1 MTRDEITRD
10 EIKEI
15 LLASRNIILHGAPGT
30 GKTYLAKEIAMSLCG
45 VSDIKE
51 LEKSGRF
58 KMVQFHPSYDYT
70 DFVEGLRPE
79 DDGKGNI
86 VFKRK
91 DGVFKQ
97 FCKRAIN
104 TQTISIG
111 DTIATYDADIINKN
125 EIEAAWD
132 ELLSQYIDNV
142 WSEIDLK
149 SRGYKAPIKRRHN
162 TLIFIKSKQK
172 DYNDKKN
179 QEVATCDT
187 FCKLFNKFN
196 NKLSDI
202 KNIKQK
208 DLEDIIWCKST
219 ANAIRRKLY
228 DIILKNRIRNTSMP
242 ATYDVKQPFLFL
254 IDEINR
260 GDLSKI
266 FGELFYAID
275 PGYPGEEGKI
285 DTQYQN
291 LIPKDGDN
299 DFKPDKADPFR
310 DGFYIPENVYIIGT
324 MNDIDRSVESMDFAM
339 RRRFQF
345 IEVTAEMS
353 ARNME
358 IPEDIKRR
366 MENLNRSIVEDMKLS
381 TSFQIGASYF
391 LKLKDGKESA
401 DELWRY
407 RLEGL
412 LREYLRG
419 EDDIDVKIKRL
430 EEAYNKP
437 ADNNTAHETN
447 NVI

>member
-1 MTRDEITRD
+1 MTRD
-10 EIKEI
+10 EIKEMLLTRDEI
-15 LLASRNIILHGAPGT
+15 KEMLLASHNIILHGAPGT
-30 GKTYLAKEIAMSLCG
+30 GKTYLAKEIATSLCG

-51 LEKSGRF
+51 LEKNGRF

-91 DGVFKQ
+91 DGAFKQ
-97 FCKRAIN
+97 FCKSAIKAPLISKQRQTN
-104 TQTISIG
+104 VSFDDVYSTLLTLISNGDIKQYETPRCGYLDIEITKDNRIKLSTQNGQPKYTIKEYLEYCFRYYIQNENETVS
-111 DTIATYDADIINKN
+111 DTQIDSLVQEYTAKYKSKPTKGVDKTQYKWVINKLL
-125 EIEAAWD
+125 EIAHNAN
-132 ELLSQYIDNV
+132 SQ
-142 WSEIDLK
+142 S
-149 SRGYKAPIKRRHN
+149 S
-162 TLIFIKSKQK
+162 TS
-172 DYNDKKN
+172 
-179 QEVATCDT
+179 
-187 FCKLFNKFN
+187 
-196 NKLSDI
+196 SD
-202 KNIKQK
+202 
-208 DLEDIIWCKST
+208 
-219 ANAIRRKLY
+219 
-228 DIILKNRIRNTSMP
+228 
-242 ATYDVKQPFLFL
+242 KQPFLFL

-275 PGYPGEEGKI
+275 PGYRGVEGKI

-299 DFKPDKADPFR
+299 DFKPDQADPFR

-419 EDDIDVKIKRL
+419 EEDIDVKIERL
-430 EEAYNKP
+430 KEAYNKP